1 MAKGIN
7 RVHLIGNVGQDIEL
21 RRTNNGMSVCNI
33 RLAMTERVKSGDQW
47 VDQTEWIDVV
57 VFGHS
62 AESCSKFLR
71 KGSTCF
77 VEGRLQTRSWE
88 DQQGNKRSKT
98 EVVAKN
104 VQFLDKRESAPQQD
118 AYNNNYESQ
127 QSSDNP
133 YGGSYNTGG
142 NPYA

>member
-21 RRTNNGMSVCNI
+21 RRT
-33 RLAMTERVKSGDQW
+33 
-47 VDQTEWIDVV
+47 
-57 VFGHS
+57 
-62 AESCSKFLR
+62 

>member
-71 KGSTCF
+71 KPKSHATHY
-77 VEGRLQTRSWE
+77 LQVSPYRPKPS
-88 DQQGNKRSKT
+88 NK
-98 EVVAKN
+98 
-104 VQFLDKRESAPQQD
+104 KRNS
-118 AYNNNYESQ
+118 
-127 QSSDNP
+127 
-133 YGGSYNTGG
+133 G
-142 NPYA
+142 